1 VIFGIL
7 GAPCAVT
14 TLIGPLAV
22 ALGVGAVFGLSGVL
36 TYLDQSPWRVPVL
49 IVATLGALAN
59 LYTLWHARKIREEQ
73 ELVGMTRLEKR
84 RTAIVLG
91 TAILTIFMVIFE
103 VIAHAIYHS

>member
-14 TLIGPLAV
+14 TLVGPLAV
-22 ALGVGAVFGLSGVL
+22 ALGVGGVFGLAGVL

-49 IVATLGALAN
+49 IVAALGALAN
-59 LYTLWHARKIREEQ
+59 LYTLWHGRKIRREQ
-73 ELVGMTRLEKR
+73 ELGGMTRLEKR
-84 RTAIVLG
+84 RTAIVLS
-91 TAILTIFMVIFE
+91 TAVVTILMVVFE